1 VQTTGANRDIKG
13 NMSQT
18 KKECLGPSV
27 LHDFKVP
34 KEKVMLQKRTI
45 TLCGGPIQVVL
56 TIVTGIKTIRQQ
68 ES

>member
-1 VQTTGANRDIKG
+1 VQTTGANRDTS
-13 NMSQT
+13 MSQT
-18 KKECLGPSV
+18 KECLGPSV

-34 KEKVMLQKRTI
+34 KEKVNVTERTI
-45 TLCGGPIQVVL
+45 TLCGPIQVVL